1 VSGEH
6 SATAARPGVPSTAAR
21 ELLVVAHNYPPHVGG
36 LEVVAQSEARGM
48 ARSGWIVKVLTTI
61 ATDAS
66 DSGLQMEQGTAVTRL
81 MAWHGLERFGVSFPL
96 FSPALLTSVWRAVKA
111 ADLVHVHDTIYLSSW
126 AAALACRLTKTPY
139 VVTKHVVF
147 VPHPSALVRAAQM
160 AVHAL
165 IGKRMLAGSET
176 VYAINST
183 IEADVVRLQQEIK
196 PKTRVLSNGIDTE
209 RFRPA
214 IDEDEIRAL
223 RTKYGLPTDKVLVL
237 FAGRIVPK
245 KRLGVLLDCDSSNYQ
260 VVIAGGLPRTDDDLC
275 SGNIFLGRLDQ
286 DQMAEVY
293 RAVNI
298 FVCPS
303 ISEFLPLT
311 VLEAAASGL
320 SVVVEDD
327 PDISA
332 SVLGERLV
340 RVPDMAENLSAV
352 LDEMAMEAATLR
364 AANEVAVELVR
375 EHFSLAAHLRVLER
389 AYFEVL
395 DDGKVLPMATE
406 NPDTGANLIR
416 VGVVSPHYPPRI
428 GGVETYAE
436 RLAKLLAES
445 DSHDVV
451 VVCANEGR
459 RTVVETRD
467 NVTVHR
473 LGTWFR
479 LSNTP
484 INPLWIWQI
493 PRLLKR
499 SRVDVV
505 SVHSPV
511 PFMADVVAMLSKVRP
526 VVLTYHCRTL
536 LKGGGLADVILRPYE
551 KYVLPRVFRRC
562 EGLVTVSPITI
573 NEDFERATLVE
584 CGVDVERFV
593 PAAKAPES
601 DPTLVYVGRVERNSR
616 WKGVDVLLHSFVR
629 VLMKVPNAR
638 LEIVG
643 AGDWMPDLQE
653 LAKELGV
660 ADKVVWHGALSGDE
674 LTRAYQHAT
683 AFVLPST
690 TDSENFGTVLIEA
703 MACGRPVV
711 ATNVGGLRF
720 TVRDG
725 VDGILVPPSDYE
737 ALATACVKLLS
748 DPELANR
755 MGAAGRQAAVD
766 TWEWKK
772 LMSKMVSYMDGLVLD
787 NTNAQLAT
795 GLLMP

>member
-1 VSGEH
+1 
-6 SATAARPGVPSTAAR
+6 
-21 ELLVVAHNYPPHVGG
+21 
-36 LEVVAQSEARGM
+36 
-48 ARSGWIVKVLTTI
+48 
-61 ATDAS
+61 
-66 DSGLQMEQGTAVTRL
+66 
-81 MAWHGLERFGVSFPL
+81 
-96 FSPALLTSVWRAVKA
+96 
-111 ADLVHVHDTIYLSSW
+111 
-126 AAALACRLTKTPY
+126 
-139 VVTKHVVF
+139 
-147 VPHPSALVRAAQM
+147 
-160 AVHAL
+160 
-165 IGKRMLAGSET
+165 
-176 VYAINST
+176 
-183 IEADVVRLQQEIK
+183 
-196 PKTRVLSNGIDTE
+196 
-209 RFRPA
+209 
-214 IDEDEIRAL
+214 
-223 RTKYGLPTDKVLVL
+223 
-237 FAGRIVPK
+237 
-245 KRLGVLLDCDSSNYQ
+245 
-260 VVIAGGLPRTDDDLC
+260 
-275 SGNIFLGRLDQ
+275 
-286 DQMAEVY
+286 
-293 RAVNI
+293 
-298 FVCPS
+298 
-303 ISEFLPLT
+303 
-311 VLEAAASGL
+311 
-320 SVVVEDD
+320 
-327 PDISA
+327 
-332 SVLGERLV
+332 
-340 RVPDMAENLSAV
+340 
-352 LDEMAMEAATLR
+352 
-364 AANEVAVELVR
+364 
-375 EHFSLAAHLRVLER
+375 
-389 AYFEVL
+389 
-395 DDGKVLPMATE
+395 
-406 NPDTGANLIR
+406 
-416 VGVVSPHYPPRI
+416 
-428 GGVETYAE
+428 
-436 RLAKLLAES
+436 
-445 DSHDVV
+445 
-451 VVCANEGR
+451 
-459 RTVVETRD
+459 
-467 NVTVHR
+467 
-473 LGTWFR
+473 
-479 LSNTP
+479 
-484 INPLWIWQI
+484 
-493 PRLLKR
+493 
-499 SRVDVV
+499 
-505 SVHSPV
+505 
-511 PFMADVVAMLSKVRP
+511 MADVVAMLSKVRP

-593 PAAKAPES
+593 PAAKAPEG

-629 VLMKVPNAR
+629 VLMKVPKAR